1 MHPVL
6 IQEAPTVEQQG
17 VRYRSKY
24 SAILGVL
31 HIALGVIS
39 IILNVIGILM
49 EPPYTYYLELRTLFT
64 IGHGIWSGIFVS
76 RVRLILKNDVISY
89 TVYVV

>member
-1 MHPVL
+1 MQPVV
-6 IQEAPTVEQQG
+6 IQRVSTVEQQG

-24 SAILGVL
+24 LVILSVL
-31 HIALGVIS
+31 HITLGVIS

-49 EPPYTYYLELRTLFT
+49 KLPYTYYLGLRTLFT
-64 IGHGIWSGIFVS
+64 VGHGIWSGIFVS
-76 RVRLILKNDVISY
+76 RVRLILENDVISY